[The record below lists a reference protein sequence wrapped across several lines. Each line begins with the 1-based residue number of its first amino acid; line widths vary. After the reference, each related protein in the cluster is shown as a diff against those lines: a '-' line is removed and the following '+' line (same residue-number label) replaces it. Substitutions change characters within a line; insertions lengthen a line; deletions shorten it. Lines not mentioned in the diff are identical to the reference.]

1 MRYCPTENIR
11 AIAVKIVI
19 VETDEARPPVK
30 AEILT
35 IDVSTIIAI
44 IIKETKMKIP
54 LEPSA
59 P

>member
-1 MRYCPTENIR
+1 M
-11 AIAVKIVI
+11 AIL
-19 VETDEARPPVK
+19 EPPDEDRPPVK

-35 IDVSTIIAI
+35 IDVSTIITI